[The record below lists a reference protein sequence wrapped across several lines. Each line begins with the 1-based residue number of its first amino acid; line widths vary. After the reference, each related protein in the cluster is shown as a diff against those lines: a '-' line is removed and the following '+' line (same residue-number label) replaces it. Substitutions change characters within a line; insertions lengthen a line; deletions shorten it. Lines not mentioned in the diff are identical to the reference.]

1 MPQPPFVQRPST
13 RRRIANQIAALTN
26 KLYELGSSIGL
37 SKGNILYVSS
47 VTGENGVD
55 DTAHGKS
62 RALPFATL
70 VYALTQSVAGDTI
83 IVAEGHTEAV
93 IAAGT
98 VTMNK
103 ARVTVKGEGYGS
115 SRPTFTWTTATTA
128 TWLVTAAGCRVT
140 NCVFDMSLT
149 ALVSG
154 FVVSAAGFKFDNNVV
169 LNGTAGGSNVGVINC
184 ILTTAAADFMEVSDN
199 YFYGPATTPG
209 GTVDGAT
216 ACVTIVGGTGIR
228 ILRNYMHQWCH
239 ATTSGPIVNSGTLT
253 NLYQIHDNVLIN
265 STASAAKVVIMVS
278 TSKGMTSRNLFGIGT
293 GTAPI
298 TSAAG
303 HWAGNWSAAAVA
315 TNGTLV

>member
-1 MPQPPFVQRPST
+1 MGIKSPIS
-13 RRRIANQIAALTN
+13 RRQLGRFMQGVAN
-26 KLYELGSSIGL
+26 KLGELGSALGL
-37 SKGNILYVSS
+37 SKGVVWFVSG

-55 DTAHGKS
+55 DTAHGK
-62 RALPFATL
+62 RRDLPFATL
-70 VYALTQSVAGDTI
+70 VYALTKASAGDTI
-83 IVAEGHTEAV
+83 IVGEGHTEAIV
-93 IAAGT
+93 AAGT
-98 VTMNK
+98 VTMST

-115 SRPTFTWTTATTA
+115 SRPVFTWTTLTTA

-154 FVVSAAGFKFDNNVV
+154 FVVSAAGFKFDGNTV

-209 GTVDGAT
+209 GTVDGGT
-216 ACVTIVGGTGIR
+216 GCVNIVGGTGIR
-228 ILRNYMHQWCH
+228 ILRNYMQQWCH
-239 ATTSGPIVNSGTLT
+239 ATTSGLINNLTTLT

-265 STASAAKVVIMVS
+265 NTVSAAKAVMMVS